1 MEVLGKLFLFR
12 AEPHPDG
19 GLRRFVKVLEKLV
32 DQCRRGVAAGA
43 ILFFV
48 RFKDLVILKQDIVGM
63 AAHSQPL
70 FVSGKILQ
78 NFLKLR
84 KQHLAPPQAQ
94 KTGIRSV
101 PVLL

>member
-1 MEVLGKLFLFR
+1 
-12 AEPHPDG
+12 
-19 GLRRFVKVLEKLV
+19 
-32 DQCRRGVAAGA
+32 
-43 ILFFV
+43 
-48 RFKDLVILKQDIVGM
+48 M

-94 KTGIRSV
+94 KIGIRSV